1 MSLLIDYLSKHE
13 KLLLIRDPNLYL
25 ENKHLEAIRQKCNPN
40 VFFIKP
46 HKFSPI
52 SFVMH

>member
-13 KLLLIRDPNLYL
+13 KLLLISEPNLYL
-25 ENKHLEAIRQKCNPN
+25 ENKHLEAIRQKCNQ
-40 VFFIKP
+40 KP
-46 HKFSPI
+46 FSLSQHKFSPI